1 MAAPGS
7 FPLRVEGSWGPDPPK
22 NLSTKLQMYFQSA
35 RRSGGGECEV
45 RQEPGTATRFLAF
58 FHLDAV
64 RQRVLETKNHELLWP
79 GIGTFQLTV
88 QLPTAPEEVQDI
100 LEGDIPTKESE
111 TKAHVQK
118 PDVSEEVGTELSPSR
133 RSEKMEDTS
142 EECENTSS
150 SVAFENLKA
159 NVTDIMLILIV
170 ENVSGLSNDAF
181 QVEVLQDFEVA
192 VVTFPTHVDA
202 VKFVD
207 NCVRHHFVKQLQL
220 SPRLLEVTR
229 TIRVENLPP
238 GVDDYNL
245 KCLFENPQNGGGRV
259 ASIEC
264 LPEENSA
271 LIEFFDEKVLH
282 TIMTKKLDLDN
293 MPLSVFPYYTSL
305 GTALY
310 GKETPLIKLPAPL
323 RESLDL
329 PLWRFLQKKKHLIDE
344 INEEAMCCH
353 SDLIWSELR
362 CEVTIR
368 PATTLF
374 CLGRLRIRNW
384 KEDVST
390 AFSSIRSKYKVTP
403 FKVDPVV
410 WDTIKNNVGD
420 DRILIEFDTLKG
432 IVTLVGRSEDVQS
445 IEPQVKE
452 LIESTTQKIK
462 REEQSLKEKV
472 AVSPG
477 RYSLL
482 CHSDVLG
489 RLRTQCPEMEICYD
503 EASQHV
509 WFKGLYT
516 DVYKAKCEI
525 QKEMCTMV
533 QKSIQLAPEIF
544 QFLQKGDCTEFSKSL
559 FMAQKILAVCELEGK
574 TVLLIGYSPKVLLDA
589 EKQMVS
595 AFSYK
600 RINIDDREVLNG
612 KKWKALTHSLH
623 KRHNSSSKTV
633 IIDELTS
640 ETKVEVIIAGCVR
653 EVNESYSSLFDFVEK
668 HTKIERLIKIKPPV
682 IIDYLRIEKKPFWQ
696 KIKTTN
702 VQVIFNPE
710 NKQKGILLIG
720 PKAKVL
726 EGVNIVRQAV
736 DSVRIESVHVDRPL
750 VSQFFQEKAQY
761 YKREVKRLFGCS
773 IDLQENGG
781 EEEGG
786 GRDGQSSLSRVE
798 LAPGVSLT
806 MPQSSLSR
814 VELAPG
820 VWLMVQQGDLTR
832 FPVEVVVSTASED
845 LQLCSS
851 LAAALSKAAGPEL
864 QEDCDQIV
872 KTRGK
877 VPPGSAVIS
886 KAGKLPYRHV
896 IHAVG
901 PRWKD
906 NEDLKCM
913 LLLKRAV
920 EETLRLAE
928 THQCRSIAIPAISSG
943 TRGFPLAGC
952 VKVIVLAIKK
962 NFQFKQDGHTLKE
975 IYLVDTAEKT
985 VQAFAETVKTVF
997 ENTPPPT
1004 VPLPGLSQAVQPVLT
1019 NVPGNRQISL
1029 SQGNLRLL
1037 LVEGDVQNATVDVLV
1052 NSIPMNLRL
1061 NTGLLSQALV
1071 AKAGPKL
1078 QEELDRVSQSV
1089 VVGMGTVLRTSGHN
1103 LHCRNVLHVVAPK
1116 WKDGCTSSHKVMRDI
1131 IRKCLEIT
1139 ENLFLRS
1146 IAFPAIGTGNLG
1158 FPKTVFAELITSEV
1172 LNFSSKIQLTALQ
1185 EVQFLLHPSDH
1196 ETIQAFSDEFARRTN
1211 GKMPKAEDAQGFRG
1225 TVSSPNV
1232 DVHEMKIG
1240 PITFQVAFGDIT
1252 KEEADVIVNSTSKAF
1267 NLKAGVSRAILE
1279 CAGQNVEMACSRL
1292 AEKGNCDYI
1301 VTEGGLLRCKNIVHV
1316 IGGSD
1321 VKQSVFFVLQECEKR
1336 KYSSV
1341 CLPAIGTGNA
1351 QKDPE
1356 EVANAMID
1364 AIEDSVQKGMLQS
1377 VKKVKVVIFLPHLL
1391 DVFCDS
1397 MKKREASLA
1406 SLQPSLR
1413 SKLTPFVESP
1423 SQFPQ
1428 KQNPL
1433 VLKKKTESASFQVC
1447 GESEKCIKNVASWI
1461 QNLITKELCP
1471 YTNEDE
1477 CIKDFNEK
1485 EYQKLNELQENLNI
1499 AICLDNKRPLIE
1511 VFGIGNDLT
1520 QARNAIEEMIKGM
1533 RLAKEQKSQAELIS
1547 EFIEWQY
1554 CNNST
1559 FQSFDKI
1566 TNLQLETSWK
1576 AKKRRTVVKINH
1588 QSYTVDLSTYTATD
1602 AKGHSLLVQRLMKSE
1617 VKTPEHWSDM
1627 KQQDFCVVELQPGHA
1642 EYNTVASKFNQTC
1655 SHFYIEKIERI
1666 QNPDLWNCYQT
1677 KKKTMDAKNGHKN
1690 NEKQLFHGTDADSV
1704 PHVNRNGF
1712 NRSYAGK
1719 NAVAYGRGTYFAV
1732 DASYSANDT
1741 YSRPDSH
1748 GRKHMYYVR
1757 VLTGTYTRGNHSL
1770 IVPPPK
1776 RPENPTDLYDTVTD
1790 CVQNPHLF
1798 VVFYDYQAYPEYLI
1812 TFTN

>member
-7 FPLRVEGSWGPDPPK
+7 FPLRVEGSWGSYPPK

-88 QLPTAPEEVQDI
+88 QLPTATEEVQDV
-100 LEGDIPTKESE
+100 LEGDIPAKESE
-111 TKAHVQK
+111 TKAHIQE

-133 RSEKMEDTS
+133 RWEKMEDTS

-150 SVAFENLKA
+150 LVAFENLKA

-170 ENVSGLSNDAF
+170 ENVSGLPSDAF
-181 QVEVLQDFEVA
+181 QVEVLQDFDVA

-207 NCVRHHFVKQLQL
+207 NCVRHPFVKQLQL

-245 KCLFENPQNGGGRV
+245 KSLFENPQNGGGRI

-271 LIEFFDEKVLH
+271 LIEFFDKKALH

-293 MPLSVFPYYTSL
+293 MPLFVFPYYTSL

-310 GKETPLIKLPAPL
+310 GKEKPLIKLPAPF

-329 PLWRFLQKKKHLIDE
+329 PLWRFLQKKRHLIDE
-344 INEEAMCCH
+344 INEEAIRCH

-432 IVTLVGRSEDVQS
+432 IVTLVGRSEDVQN

-452 LIESTTQKIK
+452 LIESTTQKLK

-472 AVSPG
+472 AISPG
-477 RYSLL
+477 RYFLL
-482 CHSDVLG
+482 CHRDVLG
-489 RLRTQCPEMEICYD
+489 RLRTECPEMEICYD
-503 EASQHV
+503 EDSQHV
-509 WFKGLYT
+509 CFKGLYT

-533 QKSIQLAPEIF
+533 QKSIQLPPEIF

-640 ETKVEVIIAGCVR
+640 ETKAEVIIAGCVR

-668 HTKIERLIKIKPPV
+668 HTKIERLIRINPPV

-702 VQVIFNPE
+702 VQVIFNLE

-726 EGVNIVRQAV
+726 EGLNIVRQAV
-736 DSVRIESVHVDRPL
+736 DSVCIENVHIDRPL

-781 EEEGG
+781 EGEGG
-786 GRDGQSSLSRVE
+786 GRDGQSSSSQVE

-832 FPVEVVVSTASED
+832 FPVEVVVSTAKED

-864 QEDCDQIV
+864 QEACDQIV

-877 VPPGSAVIS
+877 IPPGSAVIS

-901 PRWKD
+901 PEWKD
-906 NEDLKCM
+906 DEDLKCM

-928 THQCRSIAIPAISSG
+928 THQCQSIAIPAISSG
-943 TRGFPLAGC
+943 AGGFPLARC
-952 VKVIVLAIKK
+952 VKVIILAIKK
-962 NFQFKQDGHTLKE
+962 NFQCKQDGHTLKE

-997 ENTPPPT
+997 ESVPSPT
-1004 VPLPGLSQAVQPVLT
+1004 GPLPGLSQAVQPVLT

-1037 LVEGDVQNATVDVLV
+1037 LVEGDVQNAT
-1052 NSIPMNLRL
+1052 
-1061 NTGLLSQALV
+1061 
-1071 AKAGPKL
+1071 
-1078 QEELDRVSQSV
+1078 
-1089 VVGMGTVLRTSGHN
+1089 
-1103 LHCRNVLHVVAPK
+1103 
-1116 WKDGCTSSHKVMRDI
+1116 VMRDI

-1196 ETIQAFSDEFARRTN
+1196 ETIKAFSDEFARRTN
-1211 GKMPKAEDAQGFRG
+1211 GNFVSAKVPKAEDTQGFRG
-1225 TVSSPNV
+1225 TMPSSNV

-1240 PITFQVAFGDIT
+1240 PVTFQVAFGDIT

-1279 CAGQNVEMACSRL
+1279 CAGQNVEMACSHL
-1292 AEKGNCDYI
+1292 AEKGNSDYI

-1321 VKQSVFFVLQECEKR
+1321 VKQSIFFVLQECEKR

-1364 AIEDSVQKGMLQS
+1364 AIEDSIQNGMLQS

-1413 SKLTPFVESP
+1413 SKLTSFMKSP
-1423 SQFPQ
+1423 SPFPQ

-1447 GESEKCIKNVASWI
+1447 GESGKCIKNVVSWI
-1461 QNLITKELCP
+1461 QDLITKELCP
-1471 YTNEDE
+1471 YTYEDE

-1499 AICLDNKRPLIE
+1499 AICLDYKRALIE
-1511 VFGIGNDLT
+1511 VFGLGKDLT

-1554 CNNST
+1554 CKNST

-1566 TNLQLETSWK
+1566 TNLQLETAWK
-1576 AKKRRTVVKINH
+1576 AKKRKTVVKINH
-1588 QSYTVDLSTYTATD
+1588 QSYTVDLTTHTATD
-1602 AKGHSLLVQRLMKSE
+1602 AKGHSLPVQRLMKSE
-1617 VKTPEHWSDM
+1617 VKTPEHWDDM

-1655 SHFYIEKIERI
+1655 SHFCIEKIERI

-1677 KKKTMDAKNGHKN
+1677 RKKTMDTKNGHKN

-1719 NAVAYGRGTYFAV
+1719 NAVAYGKGTYFAV
-1732 DASYSANDT
+1732 DACYSANDI

-1757 VLTGTYTRGNHSL
+1757 VLTGNYTRGNHSL

-1776 RPENPTDLYDTVTD
+1776 SPENPTDLYDTVTD
-1790 CVQNPHLF
+1790 CVRNPHLF